1 MISILSVCLVYLY
14 FILHFRE
21 GPCCFL
27 LFLARLLLVVPPLSS
42 AEKIVIADA
51 ASGGIV
57 GEVHVD
63 TALIDHAALERMN
76 SEGHGRDPKRL
87 IGARYGIRKLF
98 PKNVGIE
105 YRVISIPWSVRLVS
119 RILILQRENLR
130 LCCGG

>member
-1 MISILSVCLVYLY
+1 MISILSVYLVYLY

-63 TALIDHAALERMN
+63 AALIDHAALERMN
-76 SEGHGRDPKRL
+76 SEGASRDPKRL
-87 IGARYGIRKLF
+87 IGARYGTHQ
-98 PKNVGIE
+98 
-105 YRVISIPWSVRLVS
+105 VISISWSVRLLS
-119 RILILQRENLR
+119 LILILQRKDLR
-130 LCCGG
+130 LCRGG